1 MSVTIVVRKLDLK
14 NLFYRGNQMYIL
26 NKCHTPLIYESKAFY
41 QKWFRS
47 NITSTNPLVDGP
59 DYTFLDGR
67 RTPLRPRQRRRAQGQ
82 KEQVTRA
89 LQFMKQMDFAVERHK
104 NANQEKLEDRRKTIE
119 GKFKEKNISLD
130 VE

>member
-14 NLFYRGNQMYIL
+14 NLFYRGNQM
-26 NKCHTPLIYESKAFY
+26 
-41 QKWFRS
+41 FRS

-89 LQFMKQMDFAVERHK
+89 LEFMKQIGFRC
-104 NANQEKLEDRRKTIE
+104 
-119 GKFKEKNISLD
+119 GKA
-130 VE
+130 